1 MLRITDDRAHRCLI
15 LEPTGS
21 LSRGDLDRLSARFD
35 AVVAATDRAPNLV
48 IHAAGFPSWS
58 DLGAL
63 ARHLRFI
70 RQHHRMVSRVA
81 FVSNA
86 RAFDVAPALARRLIS
101 AELRHFPESGANSGP
116 DSGLDAALDWVAE
129 DAGTSHVTVI
139 EGLPD
144 DVVGISVAG
153 VISAE
158 DYARTIVPRIEA
170 TLRRH
175 GRAKLLYRIGPEF
188 ERFTAGAV
196 WNDALVGLNHMT
208 DFTRVAIVSDIGWIR
223 HAVRAF
229 APLIPAEIH
238 VFTDKELEAAKAW
251 ITTDPPVM

>member
-1 MLRITDDRAHRCLI
+1 MLRITDDRARHCLI

-21 LSRGDLDRLSARFD
+21 LSRGDLDRLSEVFD

-48 IHAAGFPSWS
+48 IHAKSFPSWS

-70 RQHHRMVSRVA
+70 RQHHRMVGRVA
-81 FVSNA
+81 FVSDA
-86 RAFDVAPALARRLIS
+86 RALDVAPALARRLIS
-101 AELRHFPESGANSGP
+101 AELRHFPESE
-116 DSGLDAALDWVAE
+116 LDAALAWVAE
-129 DAGTSHVTVI
+129 DAEASHVTLI
-139 EGLPD
+139 DGLPD
-144 DVVGISVAG
+144 DVIGISVAG

-175 GRAKLLYRIGPEF
+175 RHAKLLYRIGPEF
-188 ERFTAGAV
+188 ERFTTGAV
-196 WNDALVGLNHMT
+196 WNDTMIGLDHMT
-208 DFTRVAIVSDIGWIR
+208 DFSRVAVVSDIGWIR

-229 APLIPAEIH
+229 AAFMPAEVH
-238 VFTDKELEAAKAW
+238 VFADKDLEAAKAW
-251 ITTDPPVM
+251 ISTDPPVM